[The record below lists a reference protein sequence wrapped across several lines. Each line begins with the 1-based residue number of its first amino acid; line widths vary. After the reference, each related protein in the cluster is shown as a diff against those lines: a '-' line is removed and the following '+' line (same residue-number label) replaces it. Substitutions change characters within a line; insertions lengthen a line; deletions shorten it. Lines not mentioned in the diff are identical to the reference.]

1 MAVEDRTASMV
12 RLKAVLLVAL
22 DAKIAEMEDDM
33 FDRLAL
39 SESKGQKL
47 LQESVQNA
55 KADAQGDIR
64 DAVSKKDSEWK
75 KAAEEVRK
83 LHGAELEK
91 VQAFAEQGIKAAEGK
106 MEAAVRLE
114 KMQGEE
120 RQKHAV
126 SLAVEASEAIA
137 NARIADTATA
147 HTKELTRMVANMRQ
161 ERAQWLSERDRIR
174 QQASEA
180 KDKAVA
186 EAVAAVQTMADIAL
200 RNQKEEAAQEQEE
213 AVRAF
218 QEESEKII
226 SRIEEAMEN
235 LNAEKE
241 NLVANLEETKAQLEE
256 AEDTL
261 FDCQNDLQTSMKTDA
276 LHTFKL
282 TVRLVHLKEK
292 SKKELEQT
300 VADWTE
306 RHEKAT
312 KIHEARS
319 EDYEKDIQKLSNI
332 AKAAEEREQ
341 DIRDTLMNHKRET
354 LMQHKIKSTVFAS
367 VHHRTYI
374 CCTLCLQCLSF
385 FFFYVF
391 LYEYLVFLFL
401 VVSARLFL
409 SFSLSLSVCVPV

>member
-1 MAVEDRTASMV
+1 VQQLKQQLESTREDYARSKAKLREEMSAANEGRQTWQEEKDRVCALLLEQYRKDKKNAVESLSKQWSVQLRKQHCMAVEDRTASMV

-91 VQAFAEQGIKAAEGK
+91 VQAFAEQGIKVAEGK

-200 RNQKEEAAQEQEE
+200 RNQKEEAASKLRDAIHQTRNEAAQEQEE
-213 AVRAF
+213 AVRAL

-241 NLVANLEETKAQLEE
+241 NLI
-256 AEDTL
+256 
-261 FDCQNDLQTSMKTDA
+261 FND
-276 LHTFKL
+276 F
-282 TVRLVHLKEK
+282 
-292 SKKELEQT
+292 
-300 VADWTE
+300 
-306 RHEKAT
+306 
-312 KIHEARS
+312 
-319 EDYEKDIQKLSNI
+319 
-332 AKAAEEREQ
+332 
-341 DIRDTLMNHKRET
+341 
-354 LMQHKIKSTVFAS
+354 
-367 VHHRTYI
+367 
-374 CCTLCLQCLSF
+374 
-385 FFFYVF
+385 
-391 LYEYLVFLFL
+391 
-401 VVSARLFL
+401 
-409 SFSLSLSVCVPV
+409 